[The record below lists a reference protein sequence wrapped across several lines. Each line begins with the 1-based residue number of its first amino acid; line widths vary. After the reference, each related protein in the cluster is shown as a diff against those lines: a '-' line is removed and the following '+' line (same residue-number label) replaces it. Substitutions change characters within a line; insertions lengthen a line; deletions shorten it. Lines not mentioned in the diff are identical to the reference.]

1 MATRWQ
7 PNLSL
12 FFIMNKEITSRRQ
25 QAFSSSSSSS
35 NEWKKKKQEDD
46 DELDLLS
53 FYVAT
58 HEKHKLENEDELG
71 GSSLSFDLLL

>member
-1 MATRWQ
+1 M
-7 PNLSL
+7 SG
-12 FFIMNKEITSRRQ
+12 
-25 QAFSSSSSSS
+25 
-35 NEWKKKKQEDD
+35 KKKQEDD

>member
-1 MATRWQ
+1 
-7 PNLSL
+7 
-12 FFIMNKEITSRRQ
+12 MNKKITTKQR
-25 QAFSSSSSSS
+25 QAFSLSTYSS
-35 NEWKKKKQEDD
+35 NKWKKKKKQEDD

-53 FYVAT
+53 FDVAT